1 MNDLISKIQDMIQL
15 SIESMDYELVDVEC
29 HHGIKSLK
37 IIVYID
43 HISGITIDDCIRI
56 TNAISPVI
64 DGDSGLKDQ
73 YTLEVSSPGL
83 NRKLILKEHYDKFV
97 GKVIKVK
104 LKTKI
109 DNRKIYKGKLI
120 ERIDNSISIFE
131 NNQKIN
137 IQMDAIELCRLVP
150 AFK

>member
-1 MNDLISKIQDMIQL
+1 MNDLIGKIQGMIQS
-15 SIESMDYELVDVEC
+15 SIESMDYELIDVEC

-37 IIVYID
+37 LIVYID
-43 HISGITIDDCIRI
+43 HVSGITIDDCIKI
-56 TNAISPVI
+56 TNAIAPVI
-64 DGDSGLKDQ
+64 DVDSDLKDQ

-83 NRKLILKEHYDKFV
+83 NRKLILKQHYDKFI

-104 LKTKI
+104 LKNKI

-120 ERIDNSISIFE
+120 ERIDNSINMLE
-131 NNQKIN
+131 DNQKIN
-137 IQMDAIELCRLVP
+137 IQMDSIEICRLVP